1 MLQEKSTEIC
11 KKCGVIHKPENLI
24 IEIVSLPNKGYHKK
38 VSCPSC
44 KNFIKFLPHTAPI
57 LRFGKYKGKAISEVA
72 QKDAPY
78 LKWLL
83 DQSVGTAR
91 LRTAIRGALTCKTTE
106 VNCYK
111 NVQDVTGQPVT
122 LAKILEGIKA
132 GNGGKWIP
140 AIEKLR
146 GTQDESEQKECKS
159 SLPCFTASGLF
170 TKRSAEGLAVHSG
183 FILLDIDYKDNP
195 ALSEQGDRIRQRLT
209 KDKLT
214 AFLFASCRGKG
225 LAVGVKIDKNHHA
238 ESFQHLEA
246 YYKKTYGLVVDK
258 SCKDVS
264 RLRFVSYDP
273 DIYINENSETFIVPE
288 TVPEQEQP
296 PCIPHARDDDHR
308 IMQAIIATGK
318 PLAGIDDYDSWLNVG
333 FAIANTFGEAGR
345 EYFHMLSGASSK
357 YDKADCDEKYDN
369 CLRTNKGAF
378 TFGTIIHRAKDAG
391 IDLMKSGSNAL
402 FFKISNIQ
410 DMLQCERPKYLVE
423 TLIYQNTVNLGKS
436 VVSFS
441 IAEAVS
447 NGNKLWGR
455 FPALKRGKVLVI
467 DEENPGSIHRSRIE
481 KMGVDKDTP
490 IHFIH
495 YQGVKLD
502 NPKHLKALIDL
513 INKEE
518 YVLVIFD
525 ALIRLHNAKENDADE
540 MAKVMQAFREII
552 KQTDATVLIIHHER
566 KSRDGDKRERSR
578 GSGDIVGAVD
588 CQFVLEEG
596 EMMDDG
602 KILTLHPGKMRLA
615 SFAPIRLL
623 FNSDTLKISYV
634 SGVLGEGKGLIE
646 SITQFIGTGV
656 KDFEEIQKA
665 LGVPEKQLRS
675 ALKNALGKE
684 LILDSTLKDDPGYQG
699 SKRKQFFKLH
709 PGSANSYLAMFPP
722 IGGETC
728 QIEGMLPHELIHA
741 GNMETRVFTECG
753 DVSTCGLPHSQIE
766 KKYVSSMQ
774 KNEGVC
780 QIENRPKPTPKNEI
794 PMGNVENLD
803 IKNSEVFEVEFAEEV
818 ANV

>member
-1 MLQEKSTEIC
+1 MQKIKVSIYKGVLDVEGELAPI
-11 KKCGVIHKPENLI
+11 GVILDAIRDGRWKD
-24 IEIVSLPNKGYHKK
+24 K
-38 VSCPSC
+38 
-44 KNFIKFLPHTAPI
+44 
-57 LRFGKYKGKAISEVA
+57 ISELRSI
-72 QKDAPY
+72 QTDA
-78 LKWLL
+78 
-83 DQSVGTAR
+83 
-91 LRTAIRGALTCKTTE
+91 
-106 VNCYK
+106 
-111 NVQDVTGQPVT
+111 
-122 LAKILEGIKA
+122 
-132 GNGGKWIP
+132 
-140 AIEKLR
+140 
-146 GTQDESEQKECKS
+146 EQKSFKNT
-159 SLPCFTASGLF
+159 LPCFTGSGIFLN
-170 TKRSAEGLAVHSG
+170 RNNDGLVVHSG
-183 FILLDIDYKDNP
+183 IMILDFDAKDNP
-195 ALSEQGDRIRQRLT
+195 RIIEKRQDLIADRH
-209 KDKLT
+209 T
-214 AFLFASCRGKG
+214 AFLFTSCRGNG
-225 LAVGVKIDKNHHA
+225 LAVGVKIDGVKHA
-238 ESFQHLEA
+238 ETFQYLEQ
-246 YYKKTYGLVVDK
+246 YYQEKHGLITDK
-258 SCKDVS
+258 GCKDVC
-264 RLRFVSYDP
+264 RLRFISYDP
-273 DIYINENSETFIVPE
+273 DLHLNENAEPVIVPSDFLEE
-288 TVPEQEQP
+288 TKHSKPVL
-296 PCIPHARDDDHR
+296 HANDKSHE
-308 IMQAIIATGK
+308 IMRAIIASGK
-318 PLAGIDDYDSWLNVG
+318 LIGDDSYDDWLKIG
-333 FAIANTFGEAGR
+333 FALTSEFGEEGR
-345 EYFHMLSGASSK
+345 KYFHELSKLSPK
-357 YDKADCDEKYDN
+357 YDLVECDRKFDN
-369 CLRTNKGAF
+369 CLKTSKGEL
-378 TFGTIIHRAKDAG
+378 TFATIVQMAKDAG
-391 IDLMKSGSNAL
+391 VDLTKSGSNAP

-423 TLIYQNTVNLGKS
+423 TLIYQNTVNLLTSLPGVGKS